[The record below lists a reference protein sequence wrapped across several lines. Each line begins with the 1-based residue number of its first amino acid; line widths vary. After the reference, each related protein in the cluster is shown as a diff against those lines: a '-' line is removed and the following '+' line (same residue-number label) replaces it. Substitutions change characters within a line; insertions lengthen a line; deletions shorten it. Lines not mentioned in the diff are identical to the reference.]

1 MQYPETPEKASKFA
15 LGAFKRLNELGV
27 AANPINFAI
36 WYEYFAG
43 KNHDLKKTVDAL
55 AISDGNPDSSVYAD
69 LYDRFIIAGA
79 NITRD
84 REWSDRI
91 DTVTERIVS
100 ALTASGSETEEYGA
114 ALKSFSGDLKTAESL
129 EQIRGLVADIVSET
143 ESMDTR
149 TRELYSRVSQ
159 STDEITELR
168 KALDDSRRDAL
179 TDSLTG
185 VANRKCFDQKIF
197 AAVEDS
203 QANGESLSL
212 IFADI
217 DHFKDFNDTHGHQLG
232 DQVLRLVGRTLHN
245 SLKGKDTAARYG
257 GEEFAIILPDTTS
270 GGATSV
276 AENIRKSIASK
287 RLVKKGSDSDIGA
300 VTISLEVTSYHAG
313 EDITA
318 FIERAD
324 QALYMAKKLGRNRV
338 ICEDKRTE
346 IAAVGA

>member
-15 LGAFKRLNELGV
+15 LAAFKRLKELGI

-43 KNHDLKKTVDAL
+43 KNHDLRKTIDAL
-55 AISDGNPDSSVYAD
+55 DVSDGVQDTSVYTD
-69 LYDRFIIAGA
+69 IYDRYIIAGA
-79 NITRD
+79 NTARD

-91 DTVTERIVS
+91 DTVTERIVN
-100 ALTASGSETEEYGA
+100 ALTASGSETEEYGV
-114 ALKSFSGDLKTAESL
+114 ALKTFSGDLKTAESL
-129 EQIRGLVADIVSET
+129 DQIRGLVGDIIAET

-149 TRELYSRVSQ
+149 TRELHQRVSK
-159 STDEITELR
+159 STEEITELR
-168 KALDDSRRDAL
+168 KALDESRRDAL

-185 VANRKCFDQKIF
+185 VANRKCFDQTIY
-197 AAVEDS
+197 AAIEES
-203 QANGESLSL
+203 QANSEALSL

-217 DHFKDFNDTHGHQLG
+217 DNFKNFNDTHGHQLG
-232 DQVLRLVGRTLHN
+232 DQVLRLVGRTLHS

-287 RLVKKGSDSDIGA
+287 QLVRKGSDSNFGA
-300 VTISLEVTSYHAG
+300 VTISLGVTSYHAG
-313 EDITA
+313 EEVGT

-324 QALYMAKKLGRNRV
+324 QALYTAKKLGRNRV
-338 ICEDKRTE
+338 ICDDGQDQ
-346 IAAVGA
+346 IAAVGT

>member
-15 LGAFKRLNELGV
+15 LAAFKRLKELGI

-43 KNHDLKKTVDAL
+43 KNHDLRKTIDAL
-55 AISDGNPDSSVYAD
+55 DVSDGVQDTSVYTD
-69 LYDRFIIAGA
+69 IYDRYIIAGA
-79 NITRD
+79 NTARD

-91 DTVTERIVS
+91 DTVTERIVN

-114 ALKSFSGDLKTAESL
+114 ALKTFSGDLKTAESL
-129 EQIRGLVADIVSET
+129 DQIRGLVGDIIAET

-149 TRELYSRVSQ
+149 TRELHQRVSK
-159 STDEITELR
+159 STEEITELR
-168 KALDDSRRDAL
+168 KALDESRRDAL
-179 TDSLTG
+179 TDSLTS
-185 VANRKCFDQKIF
+185 VANRKCFDQTIY
-197 AAVEDS
+197 AAIEES
-203 QANGESLSL
+203 QANSEALSL

-217 DHFKDFNDTHGHQLG
+217 DNFKNFNDTHGHQLG
-232 DQVLRLVGRTLHN
+232 DQVLRLVGRTLHS

-287 RLVKKGSDSDIGA
+287 QLVRKGSDSNFGA
-300 VTISLEVTSYHAG
+300 VTISLGVTSYHAG
-313 EDITA
+313 EEVGT

-324 QALYMAKKLGRNRV
+324 QALYTAKKLGRNRV
-338 ICEDKRTE
+338 ICDDGQDQ
-346 IAAVGA
+346 IAAVGT

>member
-15 LGAFKRLNELGV
+15 LAAFKRLKEFGI

-43 KNHDLKKTVDAL
+43 KNHDLRKTIDAL
-55 AISDGNPDSSVYAD
+55 EVSDGVQDTSVYTD
-69 LYDRFIIAGA
+69 IFDRYIIAGA
-79 NITRD
+79 NNARD

-91 DTVTERIVS
+91 DTVTERIVN
-100 ALTASGSETEEYGA
+100 ALTASGSETEEYGT
-114 ALKSFSGDLKTAESL
+114 ALKTFSGDLKTAESL
-129 EQIRGLVADIVSET
+129 DQIRGLVGDIIAET

-149 TRELYSRVSQ
+149 TRELHQRVSK
-159 STDEITELR
+159 STEEITELR
-168 KALDDSRRDAL
+168 RALDESRRDAL

-197 AAVEDS
+197 AAVEES
-203 QANGESLSL
+203 QTNGQTLSL

-217 DHFKDFNDTHGHQLG
+217 DNFKNFNDTHGHQLG
-232 DQVLRLVGRTLHN
+232 DQVLRLVGRTLHS

-287 RLVKKGSDSDIGA
+287 QLVRKGSDSNFGA
-300 VTISLEVTSYHAG
+300 VTISLGVTSYHAG
-313 EDITA
+313 EEVGT

-324 QALYMAKKLGRNRV
+324 QALYTAKKIGRNRV
-338 ICEDKRTE
+338 ICDDGQDQ
-346 IAAVGA
+346 IAAIGS

>member
-15 LGAFKRLNELGV
+15 LAAFKRIKEFGI

-43 KNHDLKKTVDAL
+43 KNHDLRRTVDAL
-55 AISDGNPDSSVYAD
+55 GVSDGVHDASVYTD
-69 LYDRFIIAGA
+69 IYDRYIIAGA
-79 NITRD
+79 NNARD

-114 ALKSFSGDLKTAESL
+114 ALKTFSGDLKTAESL
-129 EQIRGLVADIVSET
+129 DHIRGLVGDIIAET

-149 TRELYSRVSQ
+149 TRELYKRVSK
-159 STDEITELR
+159 STEEITELR
-168 KALDDSRRDAL
+168 RALDDSRRDAL

-197 AAVEDS
+197 AAVEES
-203 QANGESLSL
+203 QANGETLSL

-217 DHFKDFNDTHGHQLG
+217 DNFKDFNDTHGHQLG
-232 DQVLRLVGRTLHN
+232 DQVLRLVGRTLHS

-287 RLVKKGSDSDIGA
+287 RLVRKGSDSNFGA
-300 VTISLEVTSYHAG
+300 VTISLGVTSYHAA
-313 EDITA
+313 EEVSA

-324 QALYMAKKLGRNRV
+324 QALYTAKKLGRNRV
-338 ICEDKRTE
+338 ICEDGHME
-346 IAAVGA
+346 IAAVDA

>member
-79 NITRD
+79 NIARD

-197 AAVEDS
+197 AAVED
-203 QANGESLSL
+203 
-212 IFADI
+212 
-217 DHFKDFNDTHGHQLG
+217 
-232 DQVLRLVGRTLHN
+232 
-245 SLKGKDTAARYG
+245 AR
-257 GEEFAIILPDTTS
+257 
-270 GGATSV
+270 
-276 AENIRKSIASK
+276 K
-287 RLVKKGSDSDIGA
+287 
-300 VTISLEVTSYHAG
+300 
-313 EDITA
+313 
-318 FIERAD
+318 
-324 QALYMAKKLGRNRV
+324 
-338 ICEDKRTE
+338 
-346 IAAVGA
+346 

>member
-15 LGAFKRLNELGV
+15 LSAFKRLKEFGI

-43 KNHDLKKTVDAL
+43 KNHDLRRTVDAL
-55 AISDGNPDSSVYAD
+55 GVSDGVHDVSVYSD
-69 LYDRFIIAGA
+69 IYDRYIIAGA
-79 NITRD
+79 NNARD

-91 DTVTERIVS
+91 DTVTERIVN
-100 ALTASGSETEEYGA
+100 ALTTSGSETEEYGV
-114 ALKSFSGDLKTAESL
+114 ALKTFSGDLKTAENRD
-129 EQIRGLVADIVSET
+129 QIRGLVGDIIAET

-149 TRELYSRVSQ
+149 TRELYERVSK
-159 STDEITELR
+159 STAEITELR
-168 KALDDSRRDAL
+168 RALDDSRRDAL

-185 VANRKCFDQKIF
+185 VANRKCFDQEIF
-197 AAVEDS
+197 AAVEES
-203 QANGESLSL
+203 EASGETLSL

-217 DHFKDFNDTHGHQLG
+217 DNFKNFNDTHGHQLG
-232 DQVLRLVGRTLHN
+232 DQVLRLVGRTLHS

-287 RLVKKGSDSDIGA
+287 RLVRKGSDSNFGA
-300 VTISLEVTSYHAG
+300 VTVSLGVTSYRPG
-313 EDITA
+313 EEVGA

-324 QALYMAKKLGRNRV
+324 QALYTAKKLGRNRV
-338 ICEDKRTE
+338 ICEAGQVE
-346 IAAVGA
+346 IAAIGT

>member
-15 LGAFKRLNELGV
+15 LAAFKRLKGLGI

-43 KNHDLKKTVDAL
+43 KNHDLRRTVDAL
-55 AISDGNPDSSVYAD
+55 GVSDSGKDTSVYTD
-69 LYDRFIIAGA
+69 IYDRYIVAGA
-79 NITRD
+79 NNARD

-91 DTVTERIVS
+91 DAVTERIVS

-114 ALKSFSGDLKTAESL
+114 ALKTFSGDLKTAESL
-129 EQIRGLVADIVSET
+129 DHIRGLVGDIIAET

-149 TRELYSRVSQ
+149 TRELYKRVSK
-159 STDEITELR
+159 STEEITELR

-197 AAVEDS
+197 AAVEES
-203 QANGESLSL
+203 QANSETLSL

-217 DHFKDFNDTHGHQLG
+217 DNFKDFNDSHGHQLG

-287 RLVKKGSDSDIGA
+287 RLVGKGSDSNFGA
-300 VTISLEVTSYHAG
+300 VTISLGVTSYHAG
-313 EDITA
+313 EEVSG

-324 QALYMAKKLGRNRV
+324 QALYTAKKLGRNRV
-338 ICEDKRTE
+338 ICDDGQIE
-346 IAAVGA
+346 IAAIGA

>member
-43 KNHDLKKTVDAL
+43 KNH
-55 AISDGNPDSSVYAD
+55 
-69 LYDRFIIAGA
+69 
-79 NITRD
+79 
-84 REWSDRI
+84 
-91 DTVTERIVS
+91 
-100 ALTASGSETEEYGA
+100 
-114 ALKSFSGDLKTAESL
+114 DLKTAESL

-168 KALDDSRRDAL
+168 KALGDSRRDSL

-197 AAVEDS
+197 AAAEDS
-203 QANGESLSL
+203 QANGESLLL

-245 SLKGKDTAARYG
+245 SLKGKDTAARYD

-276 AENIRKSIASK
+276 AENIRESIASQ
-287 RLVKKGSDSDIGA
+287 RLVKKGSDSAIGA
-300 VTISLEVTSYHAG
+300 VTISLGVTSYHAG

-318 FIERAD
+318 FIERAE
-324 QALYMAKKLGRNRV
+324 QALYIAKKLGRNRV

>member
-1 MQYPETPEKASKFA
+1 MQYPEPPEKASKFA
-15 LGAFKRLNELGV
+15 LAAFKRLNELGI

-55 AISDGNPDSSVYAD
+55 VVSDGSPDMSVYAD

-79 NITRD
+79 NIARD

-114 ALKSFSGDLKTAESL
+114 ALKTFSGDLKTAENL
-129 EQIRGLVADIVSET
+129 DQIRGLVADIVAET
-143 ESMDTR
+143 ESMDSR
-149 TRELYSRVSQ
+149 TRDLYSRVTK
-159 STDEITELR
+159 STEEISELR

-197 AAVEDS
+197 AAVEEAL
-203 QANGESLSL
+203 ANDETLSL

-217 DHFKDFNDTHGHQLG
+217 DHFKDFNDNHGHQLG
-232 DQVLRLVGRTLHN
+232 DQVLRLVGRTLYN

-270 GGATSV
+270 GGATAV

-287 RLVKKGSDSDIGA
+287 RLVKKGSDREIGA
-300 VTISLEVTSYHAG
+300 ITVSFGVTSLHAG
-313 EDITA
+313 EEISG

-338 ICEDKRTE
+338 ICEDKRIE